1 MELKL
6 CPFCGGQPIKQKWEM
21 ALDERF
27 HIPDND
33 GYWYSIFCN
42 NCFSESSVYLTE
54 EEAIKAWN
62 KRV

>member
-1 MELKL
+1 MELKP
-6 CPFCGGQPIKQKWEM
+6 CPFCGGWGITQKWEM
-21 ALDERF
+21 SLDERF
-27 HIPDND
+27 HIPNNH

-42 NCFSESSVYLTE
+42 KCFSEGSECITK

>member
-1 MELKL
+1 
-6 CPFCGGQPIKQKWEM
+6 M

-27 HIPDND
+27 HVPDND

-42 NCFSESSVYLTE
+42 NCFSESSVYITE